1 MEKILSIFIDESGDI
16 GFIKDASKYYIITFV
31 MHNQND
37 DIYIECY
44 LNEDFE
50 TLLERRFD
58 KDRPSSEI
66 RKINGQAYGYYYET
80 ITDRLK

>member
-1 MEKILSIFIDESGDI
+1 MLKYGDKEYKTI
-16 GFIKDASKYYIITFV
+16 QITYFV
-31 MHNQND
+31 ND

-50 TLLERRFD
+50 ALLERRFD
-58 KDRPSSEI
+58 KDRSSSEI
-66 RKINGQAYGYYYET
+66 RKINDKVYGYYYET

>member
-1 MEKILSIFIDESGDI
+1 MLKHGDKEYKTI
-16 GFIKDASKYYIITFV
+16 QITYFV
-31 MHNQND
+31 ND

-44 LNEDFE
+44 LNEELE

-58 KDRPSSEI
+58 KDRSSNEI
-66 RKINGQAYGYYYET
+66 RKINGKTYGYYYET

>member
-1 MEKILSIFIDESGDI
+1 MLKYGDKEYKTI
-16 GFIKDASKYYIITFV
+16 QITYFV
-31 MHNQND
+31 NN

-44 LNEDFE
+44 LNEELE

-58 KDRPSSEI
+58 KDRSSSEI
-66 RKINGQAYGYYYET
+66 RKINDKVYGYYYET